1 MWSRRSGAAP
11 PSKRQEAA
19 MFEGLLQDAR
29 HAARFLRRSPGFLL
43 AAVVTLGL
51 AIGANSAIFTVV
63 RAVLLQPLP
72 YADADRLVMLG
83 EQWPGLMGQR
93 PSSVQNYLDWV
104 QQNTVFERIA
114 AVSWG
119 NVTVNDGPRPTY
131 VEAALVSPSYFDV
144 FELHAALGRTFAPGE
159 DEPGRAHVVVLSH
172 RLWVSQFGSDPD

>member
-29 HAARFLRRSPGFLL
+29 HAARFLRRSPGFTL

-51 AIGANSAIFTVV
+51 AIGANSAIFAVV
-63 RAVLLQPLP
+63 RAVLLRPLP

-83 EQWPGLMGQR
+83 ERWPRLSGTR
-93 PSSVQNYLDWV
+93 PVSMLNYLDWSHES
-104 QQNTVFERIA
+104 TVFEKIA

-119 NVTVNDGPRPTY
+119 SVTVNDGPRP
-131 VEAALVSPSYFDV
+131 
-144 FELHAALGRTFAPGE
+144 
-159 DEPGRAHVVVLSH
+159 
-172 RLWVSQFGSDPD
+172 